1 MSITIQFIPRAK
13 IDGIPIIDLNTGEKS
28 WTTIENLFGELETI
42 EITYNPT
49 SSNSK
54 ELIRSEIRQSII
66 DKLDEV
72 KSKGLKVYQTELD
85 LSGSAPVIIETEL
98 GTADF
103 VDNKYGEWGGVK
115 AEYAVIRTGNT
126 STSSLIWTPLDRIF
140 LSAPPSMKYDT
151 CEYFQPDPNK
161 LLTFE
166 WEGKVVEASCGFQYF
181 YQTFCDDRNYATY
194 VRQGKNKSKY
204 NTKNS
209 FERIKYWI
217 SNPPKKQYDDWLV
230 LYRDWMKKKNLDAC
244 MVKPVEDDIIAQIS
258 DIPEINVIDLSPPN
272 YSELE
277 KYNSM
282 TIDDIVRLCMCMN
295 LSLLVFDEFGE
306 LMLSYDKNNEY
317 HNNNKTKGGRVV
329 VKVVNNHGYFI
340 KKGDPILLKFSSGG
354 FHNWGGF
361 YPNNFVDNF
370 TAEAGRFSKSDGIE
384 IGCSDAVII
393 RHPKA
398 IFRQK
403 DLTYEFYGLGSN
415 PTHEDFEKIKRE
427 QEAPYLKKT
436 PPPTP
441 QELIGMMKTG
451 GIYYVGNTNLNGL
464 VNYLQKNTPLTCS
477 IQVGEKQGFWKIV
490 KSEIKKGETPNN
502 IRGLTTSIH
511 KASYGK
517 LRLLAYHQHPTTGY
531 KLPDDYDGDLVG
543 EELEKECL
551 DKWKQD
557 YPVLTLYSIPTPS
570 AIGMEILDEFK
581 IDCYSRMN
589 SKVRD
594 IFFEGETKP
603 DFRATKPTHNFACAF
618 SLDFSK
624 AYSNAA
630 KFMDTEWS
638 VFDAIDE
645 PRPFR
650 EGLEF
655 VDSAFYLCQELET
668 GFPYKDLKDKGL
680 ALYHG
685 CLLRHLQGKVKPI
698 YIINSHK
705 KLPANSFVGFVDKC
719 YELAGDGKSNIVSG
733 KQLVNN
739 TFGNLKRKGGIKDYR
754 LYLNSG
760 KNQLFTSFSQ
770 GFPVHKLQKGMSWR
784 GSNFITARGNY
795 QHHFTTGQPIRLQ
808 IMDRINELNLL
819 LDKAVRTSLNRD
831 IHLLLVKTDALYYQY
846 PDGAKYNFQEYYW
859 RKFKFDPVR
868 DIDLQDINSKL
879 PEGYEV
885 KLERP
890 KDSGLGSERP
900 VEITDTWSSAP
911 EKLNQEPIFYKTPIW
926 KDTKTKKEWWDK
938 NEIPELVDKYYK
950 LGGLY
955 CRGEGGVGKTEFIK
969 GIDEICKKN
978 RDELETMTKE
988 LKDRDDKEQ
997 IIKEWRET
1005 HPCFVFKLAPTNK
1018 ACNNIGGRTL
1028 HRGLGLRVCKSI
1040 DDDDGSDSDDEDED
1054 NSDRVGRLIKK
1065 LKEKPPDIIP
1075 VDEISMI
1082 GGEGWSIL
1090 SYIKFRIPSIKFFLF
1105 GDIKRQLPPVGEE
1118 KRIFENSV
1126 CMKEL
1131 ANYNKLELKYNFRRN
1146 TADTDSLWDKVC
1158 NHPETFVR
1166 REAPLTYRNL
1176 CWTNKTRKEVIDLVQ
1191 NSHPNPEV
1199 WLDCG
1204 LRNDTKNTGQ
1214 NERLMLAVGVPLI
1227 ARKSIKDREVAKNEI
1242 WEVKSITGEQVV
1254 LGYKDKEETFD
1265 FNEIRKKWL
1274 SAYCI
1279 TIHKSQGDTYRD
1291 EYTIWDWD
1299 RICEE
1304 KSLYYKRLR
1313 YVAVSRSTDYER
1325 LVYYK

>member
-1 MSITIQFIPRAK
+1 MSITIQFIPRVK
-13 IDGIPIIDLNTGEKS
+13 ISGIPIIDLNTGEES
-28 WTTIENLFGELETI
+28 FTTIENLFGELETI
-42 EITYNPT
+42 EITYNPNT
-49 SSNSK
+49 SNYK

-66 DKLDEV
+66 DKLDEARRE
-72 KSKGLKVYQTELD
+72 GLKVYQTEVD
-85 LSGSAPVIIETEL
+85 LSGSAPVVIEIQVSS
-98 GTADF
+98 AQF
-103 VDNKYGEWGGVK
+103 VDDNYNKKIK

-126 STSSLIWTPLDRIF
+126 STSSLIWKPLDRIF
-140 LSAPPSMKYDT
+140 LSAPPTMKYDT

-166 WEGKVVEASCGFQYF
+166 YQGKVWEASCGFQYF
-181 YQTFCDDRNYATY
+181 YQTFCDDRHYSKY
-194 VRQGKNKSKY
+194 IHQGKN
-204 NTKNS
+204 NTKLPDETIAKDS
-209 FERIKYWI
+209 FSKIKYYAT
-217 SNPPKKQYDDWLV
+217 NPPKKQYNEWLV

-244 MVKPVEDDIIAQIS
+244 MIKPVEDDIIAQIS
-258 DIPEINVIDLSPPN
+258 DIPEISVIDLSPPN

-282 TIDDIVRLCMCMN
+282 TIDDIVRLCMWMK
-295 LSLLVFDEFGE
+295 LSLLVFNEFGE
-306 LMLSYDKNNEY
+306 LMLAYDKNNEY
-317 HNNNKTKGGRVV
+317 HNNKKSKGGRVV

-340 KKGDPILLKFSSGG
+340 KKGDPILLKFNSGG
-354 FHNWGGF
+354 NNSWGGF

-370 TAEAGRFSKSDGIE
+370 GEAGGFSKSDGIE
-384 IGCSDAVII
+384 NGCSDAEII

-415 PTHEDFEKIKRE
+415 PTHEEFEKIKRE

-451 GIYYVGNTNLNGL
+451 AIYYVGVSNLNGL
-464 VNYLQKNTPLTCS
+464 VNYLQKYH
-477 IQVGEKQGFWKIV
+477 K
-490 KSEIKKGETPNN
+490 ETPNN

-517 LRLLAYHQHPTTGY
+517 LKLLAYHQHPTTGY
-531 KLPDDYDGDLVG
+531 KLPDDYDGDLVSDGSKG

-557 YPVLTLYSIPTPS
+557 YPVLSLYSIPTPS

-603 DFRATKPTHNFACAF
+603 DFRATEPTHNFACAF

-650 EGLEF
+650 EGMEF

-668 GFPYKDLKDKGL
+668 GFPYKDLKYKGL

-685 CLLRHLQGKVKPI
+685 CLLRHLLDKVKPI

-705 KLPANSFVGFVDKC
+705 KLPANTFVGFVDKC
-719 YELAGDGKSNIVSG
+719 YELAGDGKDNIVSG

-739 TFGNLKRKGGIKDYR
+739 TFGNLKRKGGIKDYK
-754 LYLNSG
+754 LSLNRG
-760 KNQLFTSFSQ
+760 KNQLYTSFSQ
-770 GFPVHKLQKGMSWR
+770 GLPVHNLQKGMTWR

-808 IMDRINELNLL
+808 IMERINELNLL

-846 PDGAKYNFQEYYW
+846 PDGAKYNFKEYYW
-859 RKFKFDPVR
+859 RNFNFDPVR
-868 DIDLQDINSKL
+868 DLDLGAINSQL

-885 KLERP
+885 KLEHP
-890 KDSGLGSERP
+890 VGGELGLSERP
-900 VEITDTWSSAP
+900 VEVKDAWSSAP
-911 EKLNQEPIFYKTPIW
+911 AKLNQEPVFYKTPSW
-926 KDTKTKKEWWDK
+926 KHTDRKKEWWDK
-938 NEIPELVDKYYK
+938 KEVPKIVDKYYK

-955 CRGEGGVGKTEFIK
+955 CRGEGGVGKTEIIK
-969 GIDEICKKN
+969 GIDEVVRKN
-978 RDELETMTKE
+978 RQKLFTMRIF
-988 LKDRDDKEQ
+988 LKNLDNIEQ
-997 IIKEWRET
+997 IIKVWRET
-1005 HPCFVFKLAPTNK
+1005 HPIKVFKLAPTNK
-1018 ACNNIGGRTL
+1018 ACNNIGGKTL

-1040 DDDDGSDSDDEDED
+1040 EDDGSDSDDEEDED

-1065 LKEKPPDIIP
+1065 LQDKPPDIMP

-1090 SYIKFRIPSIKFFLF
+1090 SYIKFRIPTIKFFLF
-1105 GDIKRQLPPVGEE
+1105 GDIKRQLPPVREE

-1126 CMKEL
+1126 CMMEL
-1131 ANYNKLELKYNFRRN
+1131 ANYNKLELQYNFRRN
-1146 TADTDSLWDKVC
+1146 TADTNSLWDKVC
-1158 NHPETFVR
+1158 NHPETFER

-1204 LRNDTKNTGQ
+1204 LRNDTKNIGQ

-1242 WEVKSITGEQVV
+1242 WEVKSITGDQVV

-1265 FNEIRKKWL
+1265 FTEIRKKWL

-1299 RICEE
+1299 RICKE
-1304 KSLYYKRLR
+1304 KTLYFKRLR
-1313 YVAVSRSTDYER
+1313 YVAVSRSTDYES